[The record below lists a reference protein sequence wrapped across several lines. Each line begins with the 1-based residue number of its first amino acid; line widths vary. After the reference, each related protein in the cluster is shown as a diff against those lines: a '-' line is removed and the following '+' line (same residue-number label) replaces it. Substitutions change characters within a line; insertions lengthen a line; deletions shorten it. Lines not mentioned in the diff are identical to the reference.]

1 MDYPKCYDSKMRV
14 AYYDTDKMGVV
25 WHGNY
30 LKYFENAREEMFRSL
45 GLSYEE
51 LEKSGIIMPVANAS
65 LRYVRPLRYGDE
77 FVVRVSVEEAPLVRM
92 VFKYRILSLDSE
104 LMAEGSTT
112 LVFVDVL
119 SGRPVKAPTALRG

>member
-45 GLSYEE
+45 GLSYED